1 MTAAYSGYRIK
12 LIVSIEKDGK
22 FTSRNEILVPSFYT
36 YLDDARADIR
46 EDIDHRLKTSFYFRS
61 QRVGYDLVRYSREA
75 SLNTYMA
82 YRIIP
87 VKTKQPSALAEP

>member
-1 MTAAYSGYRIK
+1 MADEVYCGYRIK
-12 LIVSIEKDGK
+12 LIVSIEKNGK
-22 FTSRNEILVPSFYT
+22 FTSRNEILVPSFYR
-36 YLDDARADIR
+36 YLDEARADIE
-46 EDIDHRLKTSFYFRS
+46 EDIRHRLRTSYYFRS

-87 VKTKQPSALAEP
+87 IKQKEKVESS